1 MKATV
6 GTEPEE
12 PWLIWTEERYGSVVD
27 FTVRSTK
34 GLRDQPRTIR
44 DCEETKY
51 SLSFLRNE
59 ISDEW

>member
-27 FTVRSTK
+27 FTVIYREIDQGFERSAEDDQR
-34 GLRDQPRTIR
+34 LRG
-44 DCEETKY
+44 
-51 SLSFLRNE
+51 
-59 ISDEW
+59 DEV